1 MGGYKD
7 IYLQL
12 FGFDVKI
19 QAKIEKL
26 FTQIKD
32 ARNDKAHRGPFA
44 RSVVKRASEFALFVE
59 GELAEMLYNAEDFMS
74 SSVVF
79 AREKDYLYKIRGIIL
94 ENSYS
99 YIPIQIKE
107 DYYFVSDFE
116 ISKIWTKLSKTD
128 KYSKKLS
135 DLIKADQL
143 KLLQAEFVNTK
154 DDLKKVIEKME
165 KSQFIPILVKDK
177 DGDVVGI
184 ITAFDLL

>member
-1 MGGYKD
+1 M
-7 IYLQL
+7 
-12 FGFDVKI
+12 
-19 QAKIEKL
+19 
-26 FTQIKD
+26 
-32 ARNDKAHRGPFA
+32 
-44 RSVVKRASEFALFVE
+44 
-59 GELAEMLYNAEDFMS
+59 
-74 SSVVF
+74 
-79 AREKDYLYKIRGIIL
+79 
-94 ENSYS
+94 
-99 YIPIQIKE
+99 
-107 DYYFVSDFE
+107 
-116 ISKIWTKLSKTD
+116 SKTD